1 MLGLYRASWSLCA
14 RTVVRHLSI
23 YVARKQTL
31 EIAAWDHEQTIPLSR
46 ASFCIQKDKSKK
58 AEICSVPE
66 AKISLSL

>member
-14 RTVVRHLSI
+14 RTAVRHLSL

-31 EIAAWDHEQTIPLSR
+31 EIAARNHEQTIPLSP
-46 ASFCIQKDKSKK
+46 ASFCIQQDKSKK